1 MSDMSD
7 SASESRPGPAE
18 AVPLGIGTRRWL
30 FRPPRRHGEV
40 DTARS
45 VSFLELFYDLVYV
58 VLIGQAAHTLAEDL
72 SWRGT
77 ATFAVVFGL
86 IWIAWINGTL
96 FYELHG
102 REDGHTRSLIF
113 VQMLLL
119 SLMAV
124 YVGHADGDD
133 GRTLAALYALLLA
146 LLSYQW
152 YSVYRLDLPELRR
165 TPRRYLIVMVAGIF
179 LIAASVALSVD
190 ARLAV
195 WAVFVVAWCSVE
207 CVVLIFWRRRPSYDV
222 VTDSMVERFGL
233 FIIIV
238 LGEVVIGVVN
248 GLADTER
255 SALVTATGL
264 LGLAV
269 GFGFWWNY
277 ADLVSRR
284 LPRET
289 GHSLATWIFVH
300 LPLTMAVAAAGA
312 GMVGLVEHAADHRTP
327 AAVSWLMGG
336 SVAVMLITTV
346 VLLPTLADYDR
357 YPAYKSV
364 QALLVMAAVVALLAG
379 WFRPAPWLLALILLL
394 LLFATWAFAFV
405 RWLSQGSLI
414 NERSAD

>member
-1 MSDMSD
+1 MSD
-7 SASESRPGPAE
+7 SAPESRPAT
-18 AVPLGIGTRRWL
+18 AKAIPLGTGTRRWL
-30 FRPPRRHGEV
+30 FRPPRRHGEA
-40 DTARS
+40 DTSRS

-58 VLIGQAAHTLAEDL
+58 VLVGQAAHTLAEDL
-72 SWRGT
+72 TWRGT
-77 ATFAVVFGL
+77 ATFAVLFGL
-86 IWIAWINGTL
+86 IWIAWLNGTL

-152 YSVYRLDLPELRR
+152 YSVYRQDEPELRK
-165 TPRRYLIVMVAGIF
+165 TPRRYLIVMVAGII
-179 LIAASVALSVD
+179 LIAASVPLSAD

-195 WAVFVVAWCSVE
+195 WAVFVVAWTGVE
-207 CVVLIFWRRRPSYDV
+207 CVILIFWRRTPTYEV
-222 VTDSMVERFGL
+222 VTDTMVERFGL

-248 GLADTER
+248 GLTETER
-255 SALVTATGL
+255 SALVTTTGL
-264 LGLAV
+264 LGLAI

-289 GHSLATWIFVH
+289 GHSLATWIFIH
-300 LPLTMAVAAAGA
+300 LPLAMAVAAAGA
-312 GMVGLVEHAADHRTP
+312 GMVGLVEHATDHRAP
-327 AAVSWLMGG
+327 AAVSWLMAG
-336 SVAVMLITTV
+336 SVAVMLLTTV
-346 VLLPTLADYDR
+346 GLLPTLADYDR
-357 YPAYKSV
+357 YLSAYKSV
-364 QALLVMAAVVALLAG
+364 QAVLATAAVLALLAG
-379 WFRPAPWLLALILLL
+379 WSRPAPWLLALTLWLLL
-394 LLFATWAFAFV
+394 SVTWVFAFV

-414 NERSAD
+414 NERTAE

>member
-1 MSDMSD
+1 MSD
-7 SASESRPGPAE
+7 SAPEPRPATAK
-18 AVPLGIGTRRWL
+18 AVPLGTGARRWL

-40 DTARS
+40 DTGRS

-58 VLIGQAAHTLAEDL
+58 VLVGQAAHTLAEHFT
-72 SWRGT
+72 WRGT

-86 IWIAWINGTL
+86 IWIAWLNGTL

-119 SLMAV
+119 CLMAV

-133 GRTLAALYALLLA
+133 GRTLAVLYVLLLA

-152 YSVYRLDLPELRR
+152 YSVYRQDLPELRR
-165 TPRRYLIVMVAGIF
+165 TPRRYLIVMVGGIIM
-179 LIAASVALSVD
+179 IAASVPLSTD
-190 ARLAV
+190 ARLIL
-195 WAVFVVAWCSVE
+195 WAVFVVAWCTVE
-207 CVVLIFWRRRPSYDV
+207 CVILISWRRRPSYQV
-222 VTDSMVERFGL
+222 VTEPMVERFGL

-248 GLADTER
+248 GLTDTER
-255 SALVTATGL
+255 SALVTTTGL
-264 LGLAV
+264 LGLAI

-284 LPRET
+284 MPRES
-289 GHSLATWIFVH
+289 GHSLATWIFTH
-300 LPLTMAVAAAGA
+300 LPMAMAVAAAGA
-312 GMVGLVEHAADHRTP
+312 GMVGLVEHATEHRTP
-327 AAVSWLMGG
+327 TAVSWLMGG

-357 YPAYKSV
+357 FPAVYKSV
-364 QALLVMAAVVALLAG
+364 QAVLVVAAVVALVVG
-379 WFRPAPWLLALILLL
+379 WARPAPWLLALILLL
-394 LLFATWAFAFV
+394 LLTATWVFAFV

-414 NERSAD
+414 NETSAD

>member
-1 MSDMSD
+1 MSD
-7 SASESRPGPAE
+7 SAHESRPVAAK
-18 AVPLGIGTRRWL
+18 AVPLGTGARRWL

-40 DTARS
+40 DTGRS

-58 VLIGQAAHTLAEDL
+58 VLVGQAAHALAEDL
-72 SWRGT
+72 SWKGT
-77 ATFAVVFGL
+77 ATFAVIFGL
-86 IWIAWINGTL
+86 IWIAWVNGTL

-152 YSVYRLDLPELRR
+152 YSVYRQDLPELRR
-165 TPRRYLIVMVAGIF
+165 TPRRYLIVMVAGI
-179 LIAASVALSVD
+179 IVVAASVPLSADV
-190 ARLAV
+190 RLVV

-207 CVVLIFWRRRPSYDV
+207 CIILIFWRRRPSYDV
-222 VTDSMVERFGL
+222 VTDPMVERFGL

-248 GLADTER
+248 GLTDTGR
-255 SALVTATGL
+255 SPLVTTTGL
-264 LGLAV
+264 LGLLI

-289 GHSLATWIFVH
+289 GHSLATWIFTH
-300 LPLTMAVAAAGA
+300 LPLTMAVATAGA
-312 GMVGLVEHAADHRTP
+312 GMVGLVEHATDPRTP
-327 AAVSWLMGG
+327 VAVSWLMGG
-336 SVAVMLITTV
+336 SVAAMLLTTV
-346 VLLPTLADYDR
+346 VLLATLADYDR
-357 YPAYKSV
+357 YPAAYKSV
-364 QALLVMAAVVALLAG
+364 QAVLVMASVIALLTG
-379 WFRPAPWLLALILLL
+379 WSRPAPWLLALILLL

-405 RWLSQGSLI
+405 RWLRQGSLI
-414 NERSAD
+414 NERPAE